1 MTESSLS
8 IGPFIRTMTRFDLEP
23 VYAIEQASYEFP
35 WTKGLLADC
44 LRVGYH
50 SFVYEENNEIR
61 GYAFVST
68 VLDEAHLL
76 NICIAPQYQHQGYG
90 QQFLQ
95 WLMDHFRD
103 NGAKTMYLEVRMS
116 NHIAIQMYQNM
127 GFNEIGVRRNYYPA
141 KQGKEDAQ
149 LFACE
154 FF

>member
-1 MTESSLS
+1 MSGSDLS
-8 IGPFIRTMTRFDLEP
+8 IGTFIRKMTRFDLQP
-23 VYAIEQASYEFP
+23 VYAIERASYEFP
-35 WTKGLLADC
+35 WTMGLLDDC

-50 SFVYEENNEIR
+50 SFVYEKNNEIR

-76 NICIAPQYQHQGYG
+76 NICIAPEHQKQGYG

-95 WLMDHFRD
+95 WLMDYFHAR
-103 NGAKTMYLEVRMS
+103 GTKIMYLEVRVS
-116 NHIAIQMYQNM
+116 NQVAIQLYQNM
-127 GFNEIGVRRNYYPA
+127 GFNEIGIRPDYYPA

-149 LFACE
+149 VFACE